1 MKSSGFLYN
10 SELEETVDNAL
21 HQIKE
26 KEYASELLEAGIA
39 EENIRMYEFDFE
51 GKRVL
56 IGSMEINN

>member
-1 MKSSGFLYN
+1 M
-10 SELEETVDNAL
+10 EETVDNAL